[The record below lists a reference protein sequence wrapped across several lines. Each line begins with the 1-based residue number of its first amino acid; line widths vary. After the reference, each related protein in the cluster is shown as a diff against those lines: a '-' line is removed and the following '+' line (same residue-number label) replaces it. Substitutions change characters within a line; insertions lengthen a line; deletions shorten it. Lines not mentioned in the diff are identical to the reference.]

1 MFYLERTR
9 HPLRISKPA
18 ILVIDVQQYFFSES
32 SPAFLKGSWRVR
44 ENIQTFLKRIR
55 QLSEG
60 LSISIPVIATIHKG
74 GSENMKKWWGN
85 VVEDVWAKLAIEE
98 DLVDVVIY
106 KDSYDAFYMTEL
118 EDILKAKSADQLIIS
133 GVMTHLCCETT
144 ARSGFVRGYEIVM
157 VEDCLW
163 DKDEWYHYASLKNL
177 AHGFAVVST
186 SQEIVEQLKFV
197 R

>member
-44 ENIQTFLKRIR
+44 ENIQMFLKRIR
-55 QLSEG
+55 QLSEE
-60 LSISIPVIATIHKG
+60 LSLSIPVIATIHKG

-85 VVEDVWAKLAIEE
+85 VLEDVWAKLAIKE

-118 EDILKAKSADQLIIS
+118 EDILKAKSVDQLIIS

-177 AHGFAVVST
+177 AHGFAVIST
-186 SQEIVEQLKFV
+186 SQEIIEQVKLVK
-197 R
+197 

>member
-60 LSISIPVIATIHKG
+60 LSLSIPVIATIHKG

>member
-1 MFYLERTR
+1 
-9 HPLRISKPA
+9 
-18 ILVIDVQQYFFSES
+18 
-32 SPAFLKGSWRVR
+32 
-44 ENIQTFLKRIR
+44 
-55 QLSEG
+55 
-60 LSISIPVIATIHKG
+60 
-74 GSENMKKWWGN
+74 
-85 VVEDVWAKLAIEE
+85 VWAKLAIEK
-98 DLVDVVIY
+98 DLVDVLIY